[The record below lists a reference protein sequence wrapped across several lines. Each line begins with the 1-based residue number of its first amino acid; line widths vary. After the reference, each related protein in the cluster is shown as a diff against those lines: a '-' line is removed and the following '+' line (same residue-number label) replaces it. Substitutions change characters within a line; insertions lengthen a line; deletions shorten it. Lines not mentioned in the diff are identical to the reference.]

1 MQTPGPDPASCTRI
15 PAAASRS
22 APCWEVRRA
31 WMCRVSMRP
40 LCAHGPLTHPPRE
53 AGLVTSL
60 HFTNVETEAPRG
72 LETCLRSHSSPM
84 VMCLTLKKRFSGLS
98 RDHTAPHKMLSLHRG
113 QKVPLS
119 GPTPPPC
126 SAQTPAPAPTAPSAP
141 MSAGTG
147 GWPGPRSRGA
157 RGPLK
162 SLLPQISNIQVA
174 SGARKA
180 VGGGWSSGRRK
191 AKSCLSGKQEQAR
204 GSPA

>member
-98 RDHTAPHKMLSLHRG
+98 RDHTAPHKMLSLRRG

-119 GPTPPPC
+119 GPTPPPLLC
-126 SAQTPAPAPTAPSAP
+126 PNPSSCTHSPISPDVSGNGRLAWAPKSGCTWTPKEPSP
-141 MSAGTG
+141 
-147 GWPGPRSRGA
+147 PN
-157 RGPLK
+157 LK
-162 SLLPQISNIQVA
+162 Y
-174 SGARKA
+174 
-180 VGGGWSSGRRK
+180 SSSK
-191 AKSCLSGKQEQAR
+191 R
-204 GSPA
+204 GSEGCRRRLV